1 MNASKR
7 MQLIIHEFIY
17 LSFSWRQKCF
27 TVKESLETGPGES
40 AYPDAQLCLYVSQIS
55 EPKPRH

>member
-17 LSFSWRQKCF
+17 LSFPWRQKCF

-40 AYPDAQLCLYVSQIS
+40 AYPDAQLC
-55 EPKPRH
+55 